1 MPSKRYEGP
10 ARLFVATVRS
20 SLAPAEDLILKVII
34 LPEGEHKDAAL
45 HWRPIGPGD
54 FSRISLTH
62 VARGVYSAG
71 IPAEEIRQRDIEYY
85 VEASPAEDRKLV
97 FPAGAPQTNQ
107 TVVIID
113 SE

>member
-10 ARLFVATVRS
+10 ARLFVPTIRS
-20 SLAPAEDLILKVII
+20 SLAPAEDLVLKVII

-45 HWRPIGPGD
+45 HWRPIGAGD
-54 FSRISLTH
+54 FGRITLTH
-62 VARGVYSAG
+62 IARGVYSVG
-71 IPAEEIRQRDIEYY
+71 IPAEEIQRRDIEYY
-85 VEASPAEDRKLV
+85 VEASPAEGGKLV

>member
-1 MPSKRYEGP
+1 M
-10 ARLFVATVRS
+10 
-20 SLAPAEDLILKVII
+20 II

-45 HWRPIGPGD
+45 HWRPMGSGD

-71 IPAEEIRQRDIEYY
+71 IPAEEIQRRDIEYY
-85 VEASPAEDRKLV
+85 VEASPPVIGRASPAEGRKLL